1 MKQTI
6 LSKCF
11 SKMKRVALTLFA
23 ALCVGSV
30 WAEEGETTTPEVTP
44 ETDPTPSI
52 PALTIDPCAGY
63 ILTGLGELRDQVAV
77 VFTNNAAIA
86 TWKAPKDL
94 KNVEFLAVGGGGGG
108 GGHYF
113 KGTSDTTKKY
123 NQGGSGGG
131 GGAVVTGFINELS
144 ADATVKIEVGDGGDK
159 GLKTTDPELPTV
171 AGNGGKS
178 VITVNDVVYIT
189 AYGGGGDGGFASSG
203 VAIGGSNSGSR
214 GRYEGSSASITAP
227 ELANVEYI
235 GAGADVANV
244 VCMRNKGT
252 DGYQTNSGAPG
263 GGGGGA
269 VSEGKAST
277 GSGTGGSG
285 GAGYESDITGESKV
299 YGSGGGGG
307 L

>member
-189 AYGGGGDGGFASSG
+189 AYGGGGDVGFASFWFERQ
-203 VAIGGSNSGSR
+203 I
-214 GRYEGSSASITAP
+214 
-227 ELANVEYI
+227 
-235 GAGADVANV
+235 
-244 VCMRNKGT
+244 
-252 DGYQTNSGAPG
+252 
-263 GGGGGA
+263 
-269 VSEGKAST
+269 
-277 GSGTGGSG
+277 
-285 GAGYESDITGESKV
+285 
-299 YGSGGGGG
+299 
-307 L
+307 